1 MHTSFGKRYLPN
13 KGKEHPNMK
22 KRIFSGIPAPF
33 HAAVV
38 FAVFFSLLAAPVSK
52 TSSSV
57 EGLWGIVAKVRA
69 IFYDDAKSTKAS
81 DGAVKGGKKFWI
93 FTTSGDPGTD
103 PPPPPPPPP
112 PSP

>member
-1 MHTSFGKRYLPN
+1 
-13 KGKEHPNMK
+13 MK
-22 KRIFSGIPAPF
+22 KRNFSGIPAPF

-38 FAVFFSLLAAPVSK
+38 FAVLFCLLAAPVSR
-52 TSSSV
+52 TGRNS

-69 IFYDDAKSTKAS
+69 IFYDDAKSTKPN

-93 FTTSGDPGTD
+93 ITTGGDPGTD

-112 PSP
+112 SP